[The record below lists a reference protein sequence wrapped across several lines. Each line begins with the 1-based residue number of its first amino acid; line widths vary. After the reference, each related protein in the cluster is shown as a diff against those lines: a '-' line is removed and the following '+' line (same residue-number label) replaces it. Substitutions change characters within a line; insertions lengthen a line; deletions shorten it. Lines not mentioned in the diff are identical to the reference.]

1 MDLMNQSPSAL
12 LLVQL
17 TCLLV
22 LMAQNVFINLES
34 VIERL
39 IVQMDLMKI
48 FLPVPSYLSAQM
60 ISLLVLMAR
69 NVFMNHNDV
78 MEDLIV
84 KIIQMKVC

>member
-1 MDLMNQSPSAL
+1 MNQSPSAL

-60 ISLLVLMAR
+60 ISLLVLMGK
-69 NVFMNHNDV
+69 NVFLKIKGV
-78 MEDLIV
+78 ME
-84 KIIQMKVC
+84 

>member
-1 MDLMNQSPSAL
+1 MNQSPSAL
-12 LLVQL
+12 LLAQL

-22 LMAQNVFINLES
+22 LMAQDVFINLES

-60 ISLLVLMAR
+60 ISLLVLMEK
-69 NVFMNHNDV
+69 NVFLKIKSV
-78 MEDLIV
+78 ME
-84 KIIQMKVC
+84 